1 MIVPSRLAAVLAAC
15 IVTVGACTPA
25 SADYLDI
32 ARFALTELGGG
43 RFRLAATLSDAV
55 DPGLSPAWPLGCTL
69 RSREV
74 RRVPNARRVEL
85 DVHCPEASSA
95 DLRIETPWGRDGA
108 ILELHREDGVVE
120 SRMLPGGPT
129 GSVIDLSERS
139 PEPAESPE
147 GFWPTARRYV
157 VLGTEH
163 VLIGWDHL
171 AFVFC
176 LGMLASGASL
186 AWLISSFTLGHSVS
200 LALAH
205 HGVLRI
211 PIGPVEA
218 LIALSVAFMA
228 REALLHLRSGDGAA
242 DAAERQGE
250 LRRRLGV
257 TAAFGLVHGLG
268 FASVLGSLGVSP
280 TQTATALAFFNVGVE
295 VGQLLFVFS
304 VLGLVLCL
312 RKLRIDRAAVRAGT
326 CFVGGLGVYWT
337 VERIVGF

>member
-1 MIVPSRLAAVLAAC
+1 MIDPARLAALLAAC
-15 IVTVGACTPA
+15 LVAAAASVPA

-32 ARFALTELGGG
+32 AQFALTEHDGG
-43 RFRLAATLSDAV
+43 RFRLVATLSDAA
-55 DPGLSPAWPLGCTL
+55 DTGLSPTWPRACTL
-69 RSREV
+69 RSRDAS
-74 RRVPNARRVEL
+74 RLPNARRVAF
-85 DVHCPEASSA
+85 DVDCPPASSA
-95 DLRIETPWGRDGA
+95 DLRIEMPWGRDGA
-108 ILELHREDGVVE
+108 ILELDRDDGVVE

-129 GSVIDLSERS
+129 GSVIDLSERPPDAAGS
-139 PEPAESPE
+139 SG
-147 GFWPTARRYV
+147 GFWPTARRYLA
-157 VLGTEH
+157 LGTEH

-205 HGVLRI
+205 YGVLRI
-211 PIGPVEA
+211 PTGPVEA

-228 REALLHLRSGDGAA
+228 REALLHLRAGGAPGDARPSG
-242 DAAERQGE
+242 ES
-250 LRRRLGV
+250 RRRVGV

-280 TQTATALAFFNVGVE
+280 AQTATALAFFNIGVE
-295 VGQLLFVFS
+295 AGQLLFVFS

-312 RKLRIDRAAVRAGT
+312 RKLRIDRVAVSAGT
-326 CFVGGLGVYWT
+326 CFVGGLGVFWT
-337 VERIVGF
+337 VERIAGF